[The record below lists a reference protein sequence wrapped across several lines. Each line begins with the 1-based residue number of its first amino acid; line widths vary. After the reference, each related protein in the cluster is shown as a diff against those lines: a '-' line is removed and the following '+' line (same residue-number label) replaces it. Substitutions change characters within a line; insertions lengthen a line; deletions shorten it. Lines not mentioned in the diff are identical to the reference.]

1 VAGGLLRAVGNVLGG
16 ALHGAGDSAYELQE
30 AVGGAQHDRAL
41 REAVAEIKPK
51 FNQCRR
57 CGRWVCQVVCWNPER
72 SLCKECAPVLAEE
85 MASAQAEAV
94 AEQVTARIRE
104 TDLVGAMDVTAP
116 AAAQCAKCG
125 ATIQGG
131 RFCAEC
137 GAPVAPKD
145 VCPGCGAK
153 VPTGARFCPEC
164 GARM

>member
-16 ALHGAGDSAYELQE
+16 ALSGAGASAYELQE

-41 REAVAEIKPK
+41 RGAVAEIKPK

-94 AEQVTARIRE
+94 ADQVSNRIRE
-104 TDLVGAMDVTAP
+104 SDLIGDMDVTAQ
-116 AAAQCAKCG
+116 AAAQCLKCG
-125 ATIQGG
+125 ATVLGG

-137 GAPVAPKD
+137 GAPVVAT
-145 VCPGCGAK
+145 GTCGKCRAK
-153 VPTGARFCPEC
+153 VPEGARFCPEC
-164 GARM
+164 GSRT